1 MMTFSTLLT
10 RRSAQA
16 LTRYLALGLTLW
28 LVACAQTGPV
38 RPDGG
43 MPPSVAVGPVRASSG
58 AAAPRQDPAIG
69 LKPLSTTRL
78 GSQNVHPLQPPTDL
92 WDRIRRG
99 FAMPDLDN
107 DLVREREMWYSSR
120 PDYVDRMT
128 ERGRKYLFYIVE
140 ELERRNMP
148 SELALLPFIESAFN
162 PQAVSSAQATGMWQ
176 FMPAT
181 GKTFELK
188 QNMFRDDRRD
198 VLASTRAALDY
209 LQKLYGMFGDW
220 QLALAAYNWGEGRVQ
235 KAVAKAL
242 QTGASTAYS
251 DLSMPMET
259 RFYVPK
265 LQAVKNIVAAPESF
279 RIKLSQIGNHPY
291 FQTVDI
297 VRDMDVRVAAGLAEV
312 SLEDFKALNPSATK
326 PVLLAAGTPQI
337 LLPWDNAERFI
348 RNLAGYSGEPLA
360 TWTAWIAPVTMNCAQ
375 AAKRAGMSE
384 AEFRSV
390 NQIPPRMLIRAG
402 STLVVRRFA
411 GVETDVTEHIADN
424 GHLSLAP
431 DVVLK
436 KIMVRAGKKETVASL
451 AQRFR
456 VSRQSVAE
464 WNKVEQAAAFK
475 PGQSVMLYLPVRAA
489 ASLRN
494 KTAPASHAV
503 HSLPARTARRTA
515 RR

>member
-1 MMTFSTLLT
+1 MTFSTLLT

-198 VLASTRAALDY
+198 VLASTRAQSSACSS
-209 LQKLYGMFGDW
+209 FS
-220 QLALAAYNWGEGRVQ
+220 R
-235 KAVAKAL
+235 
-242 QTGASTAYS
+242 
-251 DLSMPMET
+251 PCP
-259 RFYVPK
+259 RFSSWP
-265 LQAVKNIVAAPESF
+265 P
-279 RIKLSQIGNHPY
+279 
-291 FQTVDI
+291 
-297 VRDMDVRVAAGLAEV
+297 
-312 SLEDFKALNPSATK
+312 
-326 PVLLAAGTPQI
+326 
-337 LLPWDNAERFI
+337 
-348 RNLAGYSGEPLA
+348 
-360 TWTAWIAPVTMNCAQ
+360 
-375 AAKRAGMSE
+375 RAGCR
-384 AEFRSV
+384 AHVGRR
-390 NQIPPRMLIRAG
+390 PR
-402 STLVVRRFA
+402 
-411 GVETDVTEHIADN
+411 
-424 GHLSLAP
+424 
-431 DVVLK
+431 
-436 KIMVRAGKKETVASL
+436 VRAPL
-451 AQRFR
+451 
-456 VSRQSVAE
+456 
-464 WNKVEQAAAFK
+464 
-475 PGQSVMLYLPVRAA
+475 RA
-489 ASLRN
+489 
-494 KTAPASHAV
+494 P
-503 HSLPARTARRTA
+503 
-515 RR
+515 